1 MAFRGSDDASET
13 ENTGTLEKMTSF
25 SMIRKKTPF
34 QKHREEEEAK
44 KKRADEE
51 AARLY
56 EEFVESFKADDT
68 PGGKAFVRGGVIN
81 PNDRSKPVSESVP
94 RGGSSK
100 ESTPASTKKPGSRY
114 VPSFIPPGL
123 AAMVNKEKEPEKRR
137 DDEKNRDRERGKPR
151 NIDHF
156 MEELKREQ
164 EAREKRTA
172 DREQRRSDRKSQVTG
187 MVAFR
192 TWCDDASKH
201 RNEFLSRGR
210 LGIKSFKHMHFQDVA
225 IE

>member
-1 MAFRGSDDASET
+1 
-13 ENTGTLEKMTSF
+13 
-25 SMIRKKTPF
+25 
-34 QKHREEEEAK
+34 
-44 KKRADEE
+44 
-51 AARLY
+51 
-56 EEFVESFKADDT
+56 
-68 PGGKAFVRGGVIN
+68 VRGGVIN

-192 TWCDDASKH
+192 TWCDDASKY
-201 RNEFLSRGR
+201 RNQFLSRGS
-210 LGIKSFKHMHFQDVA
+210 LDIKSFKHMHFQYVV

>member
-1 MAFRGSDDASET
+1 
-13 ENTGTLEKMTSF
+13 
-25 SMIRKKTPF
+25 
-34 QKHREEEEAK
+34 
-44 KKRADEE
+44 
-51 AARLY
+51 
-56 EEFVESFKADDT
+56 
-68 PGGKAFVRGGVIN
+68 
-81 PNDRSKPVSESVP
+81 
-94 RGGSSK
+94 
-100 ESTPASTKKPGSRY
+100 
-114 VPSFIPPGL
+114 
-123 AAMVNKEKEPEKRR
+123 MVNKEKEPEKRR

-192 TWCDDASKH
+192 TWCDDASKY
-201 RNEFLSRGR
+201 RNQFLSRGS
-210 LGIKSFKHMHFQDVA
+210 LDIKSFKHMHFQYVV